1 MLLGLKDVFM
11 TDGASKSL
19 SHTLDLSS
27 VELYGEKP
35 FISPVKIEVN
45 AYNNAGLVELELNVS
60 YEYSAPCDRCGTQT
74 VRVFN
79 REFCHHLAVSLNS
92 DENDDY
98 IETPDFTL
106 ELDDLVRADI
116 LLDLPSKFLC
126 CNDCKGLCSICGKNL
141 NKGVCSCNK
150 TRIDPRLEVLKQLLD

>member
-1 MLLGLKDVFM
+1 MILGLKDVFLSEG
-11 TDGASKSL
+11 TSKSL
-19 SHTLDLSS
+19 SYTLDLSS
-27 VELYGEKP
+27 VELYSERP
-35 FISPVKIEVN
+35 FVSPVRVEAR
-45 AYNNAGLVELELNVS
+45 AYNSAGLVELELSLS
-60 YEYSAPCDRCGTQT
+60 YEYSAPCDRCGTKV

-79 REFCHHLAVSLNS
+79 REFSHHLAVSLNS

-116 LLDLPSKFLC
+116 ILDLPSKFLC
-126 CNDCKGLCSICGKNL
+126 CDDCKGLCSICGKNL
-141 NKGVCSCNK
+141 NKGGCSCNK